1 MCVCVCV
8 CVCVCNGWLSY
19 VLCRICYASVI
30 PLTDKLKNISCN
42 STIEIKFQVQVPH
55 THTCP
60 PVLGVRLPGRVMPR
74 SVGEVPIIPFLR
86 KRGREEKG

>member
-1 MCVCVCV
+1 MPQ
-8 CVCVCNGWLSY
+8 LST
-19 VLCRICYASVI
+19 LI
-30 PLTDKLKNISCN
+30 DKLKNISCN
-42 STIEIKFQVQVPH
+42 LKHLNYRNQVQVPH
-55 THTCP
+55 THMCP